1 MTTNVLNP
9 TLDTASAHDSFA
21 GLVFADPA
29 RARAA
34 DGAPPAGIPASWAI
48 QDNILRDLWQRNL
61 SPDLIGAQLNRS
73 VPAIMTRAARLGLP
87 RRAAPGRKR
96 VLRSPDEVRVR
107 QTERSRTRSAEL
119 KEALAPKEG
128 VATRVCLMCV
138 APFQSQG
145 RHNRICPKCKGST
158 EYEAGARLPDLD
170 FGDMQ
175 G

>member
-1 MTTNVLNP
+1 MTTNVLTP
-9 TLDTASAHDSFA
+9 TATEISFA
-21 GLVFADPA
+21 SVLRQDNAQEVMAD
-29 RARAA
+29 
-34 DGAPPAGIPASWAI
+34 GIPASWAM
-48 QDNILRDLWQRNL
+48 QDNILRDLWHRNL
-61 SPDLIGAQLNRS
+61 SPELISAQLSRS

-96 VLRSPDEVRVR
+96 VMRSPDEVRVR
-107 QTERSRTRSAEL
+107 QTERSRVRSAEL

-138 APFQSQG
+138 VPFQSQG

-170 FGDMQ
+170 FGDM
-175 G
+175 